1 MTIKID
7 DNMPLGSFTVMIN
20 GQPEVLQSNDLFA
33 NKSVALFAVPGA
45 FTPGCSNKHLPG
57 YLENLNELKAKNID
71 KIACIAVNDIF
82 VMDAWAKK
90 YGVNDEIIMLADGN
104 CDYTRLLGLENDSS
118 AFGMGY
124 RSKRYVLIAKNG
136 TIKTLLIDNPGDIE
150 LSTAESLLSSLGS

>member
-7 DNMPLGSFTVMIN
+7 DNMPSGSFTVMVN
-20 GQPEVLQSNDLFA
+20 GQPKALQSNDLFA
-33 NKSVALFAVPGA
+33 NNTVVLFAVPGA
-45 FTPGCSNKHLPG
+45 FTPGCSKKHLPG
-57 YLENLNELKAKNID
+57 YLENINELKSKNID

-104 CDYTRLLGLENDSS
+104 CDYTRQLGLENDSS

-124 RSKRYVLIAKNG
+124 RSKRYALIAKNG
-136 TIKTLLIDNPGDIE
+136 VIETLLIDNPGDIE
-150 LSTAESLLSSLGS
+150 LSTAESLLSSLER

>member
-7 DNMPLGSFTVMIN
+7 DNMPSGSFTVMVN
-20 GQPEVLQSNDLFA
+20 GQPESLQSNDLFA
-33 NKSVALFAVPGA
+33 NNTVALFAVPGA
-45 FTPGCSNKHLPG
+45 FTPGCSKKHLPG
-57 YLENLNELKAKNID
+57 YLENINELKSKNID

-104 CDYTRLLGLENDSS
+104 CDYTKQLGLENDSS

-124 RSKRYVLIAKNG
+124 RSKRYALIAKNG
-136 TIKTLLIDNPGDIE
+136 IIKTLLIDNPGDIE

>member
-7 DNMPLGSFTVMIN
+7 DKMPSGSFTIMVD
-20 GQPEVLQSNDLFA
+20 GHPEALQSSDLFTN
-33 NKSVALFAVPGA
+33 NKVALFAVPGA
-45 FTPGCSNKHLPG
+45 FTPGCSKKHLPG
-57 YLENLNELKAKNID
+57 YLDNLNELKSKNID

-104 CDYTRLLGLENDSS
+104 CDYTRRLGLENDSS

-136 TIKTLLIDNPGDIE
+136 IIKTLLIDNPGDIE